1 MKKSALISLALALG
15 FGSLAYAEPP
25 GDVQDPRKQP
35 PKKDHFGQ
43 WLDDD
48 GFVTPGPKIKNF
60 IDSDEDRID
69 DRFQPAAGKP
79 AGKQRPEVEKPEK
92 PDPRVEEYRN
102 QELGEY
108 RNLEK
113 ALEGSKAWSD
123 KAERDLDVKIAELR
137 KKVGG
142 DFDENEAEFAIKKA
156 RSEHEAAVAGH
167 AGETKHIEDRLA
179 EAKNDLVA
187 KYEKLEKWLEGHK
200 AEAAKAERDLDVKIA
215 ELRKNPDEREVAIAV
230 KEARS
235 KHEANMAGHAVERKN
250 LESQLAE
257 LKRPEVVICIFP
269 PRPFPPHWGKPPLAQ
284 TKDLR
289 PLPGD
294 FGTGS
299 STLAHWVERNIKA
312 DREKADKPKPEPK
325 RPPVVRPPAPPRP
338 EISKETKAD
347 LAEIEKDKADLFK
360 AMREELGKL
369 EKGSTKEDVR
379 KAVEA
384 FKEENADK
392 FAEIKAASDKVHEE
406 LKAKRPERKKRPEPP
421 AEVKTKIADVKK
433 AEKQI
438 HQARRSVSNELKKAQ
453 DELAAKI
460 AEAKKNPDK
469 REVAI
474 EIKNLVAEQAA
485 ARKAALDAFKESQ
498 KEKHKELKAAQKDL
512 RETIR
517 ATKEEGASRTSR

>member
-1 MKKSALISLALALG
+1 LAELKEMPGVAG
-15 FGSLAYAEPP
+15 GSDPKPEIGQPNKPDPKPQNPEVERPP
-25 GDVQDPRKQP
+25 Q
-35 PKKDHFGQ
+35 KDHFGQ

-60 IDSDEDRID
+60 IDFDEDRID
-69 DRFQPAAGKP
+69 DRLQPAAGKP

-102 QELGEY
+102 QELAEY
-108 RNLEK
+108 RRLEK
-113 ALEGSKAWSD
+113 ALEGN
-123 KAERDLDVKIAELR
+123 KAEKVAEQ
-137 KKVGG
+137 
-142 DFDENEAEFAIKKA
+142 
-156 RSEHEAAVAGH
+156 HQAGH
-167 AGETKHIEDRLA
+167 AIETKHLEAKLA

-187 KYEKLEKWLEGHK
+187 KYKKLEEQLAANK
-200 AEAAKAERDLDVKIA
+200 AEKVAEQ
-215 ELRKNPDEREVAIAV
+215 
-230 KEARS
+230 
-235 KHEANMAGHAVERKN
+235 HQAGHAVERKN
-250 LESQLAE
+250 LEDRLAE

-338 EISKETKAD
+338 EISEDSREKLLT
-347 LAEIEKDKADLFK
+347 IEKEKADLFK
-360 AMREELGKL
+360 AMRVELGKL
-369 EKGSTKEDVR
+369 AEGSTKEDVR

-392 FAEIKAASDKVHEE
+392 FTEIKAASDKVHEE
-406 LKAKRPERKKRPEPP
+406 LKAKRPERKERPEPP
-421 AEVKTKIADVKK
+421 AEVKAKIADVKK

-438 HQARRSVSNELKKAQ
+438 HQARRTVSNELKKAQ
-453 DELAAKI
+453 DELASKI

-474 EIKNLVAEQAA
+474 EIKNLVTEQAA

>member
-1 MKKSALISLALALG
+1 MLCA
-15 FGSLAYAEPP
+15 FVY
-25 GDVQDPRKQP
+25 
-35 PKKDHFGQ
+35 GQ
-43 WLDDD
+43 
-48 GFVTPGPKIKNF
+48 
-60 IDSDEDRID
+60 
-69 DRFQPAAGKP
+69 
-79 AGKQRPEVEKPEK
+79 PEK
-92 PDPRVEEYRN
+92 PDPVAEYKN
-102 QELGEY
+102 QELAEY
-108 RNLEK
+108 RRLEK
-113 ALEGSKAWSD
+113 ALEGN
-123 KAERDLDVKIAELR
+123 KAEKVAEQ
-137 KKVGG
+137 
-142 DFDENEAEFAIKKA
+142 
-156 RSEHEAAVAGH
+156 HQAGH
-167 AGETKHIEDRLA
+167 AIETKHLESKLA
-179 EAKNDLVA
+179 EAKNDLVE
-187 KYEKLEKWLEGHK
+187 KYRGLEHSLEGNK
-200 AEAAKAERDLDVKIA
+200 AYSDKKKRDLEVKIA

-235 KHEANMAGHAVERKN
+235 KHEADMAGHAEERKD
-250 LESQLAE
+250 LEDRLAE

-299 STLAHWVERNIKA
+299 STLAHWVERNIKT
-312 DREKADKPKPEPK
+312 DREKADKPKPQPK

-338 EISKETKAD
+338 EISQETKAD

-360 AMREELGKL
+360 AMRVELGKL

-379 KAVEA
+379 KAVEQ
-384 FKEENADK
+384 FKKDNADK
-392 FAEIKAASDKVHEE
+392 FTEIKAASDKVHEE

-421 AEVKTKIADVKK
+421 AEVKAKIADVKK

-438 HQARRSVSNELKKAQ
+438 HQARRTVSNELKKAQ

-460 AEAKKNPDK
+460 ADAKKNPDK
-469 REVAI
+469 NEVAI

-498 KEKHKELKAAQKDL
+498 KEKHEELKVAQKDL

-517 ATKEEGASRTSR
+517 ATKEEGESRTSR

>member
-1 MKKSALISLALALG
+1 MAVAMSLGSIAFAEDKAPDREG
-15 FGSLAYAEPP
+15 FAPDENPNVNPPP
-25 GDVQDPRKQP
+25 GAVQDPGGQRP
-35 PKKDHFGQ
+35 PPPTFEQWVEGGKKIPQGLVFTG
-43 WLDDD
+43 
-48 GFVTPGPKIKNF
+48 GSPFFNESNGKRRE
-60 IDSDEDRID
+60 DEDAYKIIFGIPGTPRPGTGGPD
-69 DRFQPAAGKP
+69 P
-79 AGKQRPEVEKPEK
+79 RPEVER
-92 PDPRVEEYRN
+92 PDPRVEEYRK
-102 QELGEY
+102 
-108 RNLEK
+108 LEK
-113 ALEGSKAWSD
+113 WLEGHKAEEA
-123 KAERDLDVKIAELR
+123 KAERDLEVKIAELR

-156 RSEHEAAVAGH
+156 RSEHDAA
-167 AGETKHIEDRLA
+167 
-179 EAKNDLVA
+179 
-187 KYEKLEKWLEGHK
+187 
-200 AEAAKAERDLDVKIA
+200 
-215 ELRKNPDEREVAIAV
+215 
-230 KEARS
+230 
-235 KHEANMAGHAVERKN
+235 MAGHAEEGKN
-250 LESQLAE
+250 LESRMAE
-257 LKRPEVVICIFP
+257 LIKIPEVVICIFP

-421 AEVKTKIADVKK
+421 AEVKAKIADVKK

-460 AEAKKNPDK
+460 ADAKKNPDK

>member
-25 GDVQDPRKQP
+25 GDVQDPRK
-35 PKKDHFGQ
+35 DHFGQ

-60 IDSDEDRID
+60 IDSDKDNID
-69 DRFQPAAGKP
+69 DRFQPSAGKP
-79 AGKQRPEVEKPEK
+79 AGKQRPEPGTGGPDPRSEVEKPEK
-92 PDPRVEEYRN
+92 SDPRVEEYRN
-102 QELGEY
+102 PELAEY
-108 RNLEK
+108 RRLEK
-113 ALEGSKAWSD
+113 ALEGN
-123 KAERDLDVKIAELR
+123 KAEKVAEQ
-137 KKVGG
+137 
-142 DFDENEAEFAIKKA
+142 
-156 RSEHEAAVAGH
+156 HQAGH
-167 AGETKHIEDRLA
+167 AIETKHLESKLA
-179 EAKNDLVA
+179 GAKNDLVA
-187 KYEKLEKWLEGHK
+187 KYRKLEQWLEGHK

-235 KHEANMAGHAVERKN
+235 EHDANMAGHAVERKN
-250 LESQLAE
+250 LEDRLAE

-284 TKDLR
+284 TKDPR

-312 DREKADKPKPEPK
+312 DREKADKPKPQPK

-338 EISKETKAD
+338 EISQETKAD

-360 AMREELGKL
+360 AMRVELGKL
-369 EKGSTKEDVR
+369 AEGSSKEDVR

-421 AEVKTKIADVKK
+421 AEVKAKIADVKK

-438 HQARRSVSNELKKAQ
+438 HQARRTVSNELKKAQ

-474 EIKNLVAEQAA
+474 EIKNLVAEQTA
-485 ARKAALDAFKESQ
+485 ARKAALEEFKSEQ
-498 KEKHKELKAAQKDL
+498 KAKHEELKAAQKDL